1 VCLIVFTS
9 TDNYAVLLFIYRPR
23 KKSRQHN
30 VRRSFVA
37 LLVCPDKKIYYVTC
51 FLVMVFCNKWPLSIL
66 TQVFV
71 SHFFFLQ
78 VKVVLFLAEEQT
90 T

>member
-1 VCLIVFTS
+1 MKGNDEIELLFTVCLIVFTS

-37 LLVCPDKKIYYVTC
+37 LLVWPDKKNLLRNLFSCYG
-51 FLVMVFCNKWPLSIL
+51 IL
-66 TQVFV
+66 Q
-71 SHFFFLQ
+71 
-78 VKVVLFLAEEQT
+78 
-90 T
+90 